1 MPGWLRSA
9 PSTFSFVLRVWARLR
24 VLEEASF
31 KGLHPLRL
39 HPLQSPDPEQLLP
52 TEQAP
57 HLREGEPQVLSNAL
71 VSRCLP
77 SSQHLQ
83 AGGAFWE
90 CNKQGHPKP
99 DPALFLNNRTL
110 ALFQRGLPQSIPR
123 LPVAKLKTEKSQ

>member
-1 MPGWLRSA
+1 MCPALC
-9 PSTFSFVLRVWARLR
+9 PSGS
-24 VLEEASF
+24 
-31 KGLHPLRL
+31 
-39 HPLQSPDPEQLLP
+39 QLIP

-57 HLREGEPQVLSNAL
+57 HLWEGEPQLLSNAL
-71 VSRCLP
+71 VSRCLL

-123 LPVAKLKTEKSQ
+123 LPVAKLKEKSQ